1 MNPAPL
7 QNPSQALFHKPFG
20 PIICALSLLVT
31 SLETQAQIYR
41 WQDESGKYQYSD
53 KPRPGATLIKE
64 ADQKQLEVIESLPLQ
79 EQNDTSE
86 AVLDEGKDAPQH
98 DISAKPE
105 EEAEIT
111 PSPAPEQSLAQP
123 KEFSKSMSESD
134 QARLKELSRKHRRC
148 ASSRTRMNKLQ
159 TQFQQRKLEGAP
171 EQTLDYL
178 QRSIAR
184 QNKLVSRDCS

>member
-1 MNPAPL
+1 MNPATL
-7 QNPSQALFHKPFG
+7 QHPSPAFFHRPFG
-20 PIICALSLLVT
+20 HIICALSLFIA

-41 WQDESGKYQYSD
+41 WQDESGKFQYSD

-64 ADQKQLEVIESLPLQ
+64 AEEKPAEVLEALPAQQQ
-79 EQNDTSE
+79 EQQTDI
-86 AVLDEGKDAPQH
+86 VQGEGKEALQQDIASKSEDDSDIVSVQPAPQ
-98 DISAKPE
+98 S
-105 EEAEIT
+105 T
-111 PSPAPEQSLAQP
+111 VQP
-123 KEFSKSMSESD
+123 KEVSSSMSESD

-148 ASSRTRMNKLQ
+148 ASSRTRMSKLQ

-184 QNKLVSRDCS
+184 QDKLVSRDCS

>member
-1 MNPAPL
+1 MNPTPL

-20 PIICALSLLVT
+20 HIICALSLLIA

-64 ADQKQLEVIESLPLQ
+64 ADQKQPEVIEALPPQ
-79 EQNDTSE
+79 EQNETSE
-86 AVLDEGKDAPQH
+86 EVLDEGKDALQQ
-98 DISAKPE
+98 DISASSE
-105 EEAEIT
+105 EETEI
-111 PSPAPEQSLAQP
+111 APVPTTEQSPAQP
-123 KEFSKSMSESD
+123 KEFSQSMSESD

-171 EQTLDYL
+171 QQTLDYL